1 MTVEELRDVLWN
13 IVSEYFKGAVVRWSE
28 SKGVKSTKPLITLNL
43 NNIVPTQHHINDEEN
58 GEQIA
63 VKPFSAS
70 LEVQLF
76 THGRKQT
83 DNSGGVYYINTAVSD
98 MVSFSHYMLSE
109 LVAERCDNY
118 NIALRTD
125 SPVNDISAVVDTAY
139 EYRAMQ
145 QYIISF
151 LSESRG
157 KAGIAPIGGAKFTPT
172 ASGGGTPQ
180 LAELEI
186 GEFEQVNGI
195 KEEYT

>member
-13 IVSEYFKGAVVRWSE
+13 IVSEYFEGAVVRWSE
-28 SKGVKSTKPLITLNL
+28 TKGVKSTKPLITLNL
-43 NNIVPTQHHINDEEN
+43 NNIVPTQHYINDEEN

-76 THGRKQT
+76 THGRRRT
-83 DNSGGVYYINTAVSD
+83 DSNGNTYYTNTAVSD
-98 MVSFSHYMLSE
+98 MVAFAHYMQSDFVSE
-109 LVAERCDNY
+109 WCDHY

-145 QYIISF
+145 QYIVSF

-157 KAGIAPIGGAKFTPT
+157 KAGVSPFGEEFTPT
-172 ASGGGTPQ
+172 ASGGGTQQ
-180 LAELEI
+180 LAAQRT
-186 GEFEQVNGI
+186 GVFENVDEI
-195 KEEYT
+195 KEEYI

>member
-28 SKGVKSTKPLITLNL
+28 TKGVKSAKPLITLNL
-43 NNIVPTQHHINDEEN
+43 NNIVPTQHYINDEEN

-109 LVAERCDNY
+109 LVAQRCDNY

-145 QYIISF
+145 QYIVSF
-151 LSESRG
+151 LGESRG
-157 KAGIAPIGGAKFTPT
+157 KAGVSPFGEEFTPT
-172 ASGGGTPQ
+172 ASGGGTQQ
-180 LAELEI
+180 LAAQQTGVFENV
-186 GEFEQVNGI
+186 GEI
-195 KEEYT
+195 KEEYN